1 MNHFTYRFQK
11 MLSYYVVD
19 TFTMKIFGG
28 NPAGVVHLE
37 KWLPDDIL
45 LNIASENNLSET
57 SFFINEGD
65 CFHLRWFSP
74 TQEVPLCGHATL
86 AAAYIIFNRIDPNIK
101 KINFKTLSGIITVRL
116 NDNRY
121 ELDMPFYEP
130 ERVINPPSEIEEGLG
145 TDYLE
150 VLRVEKDPNY
160 YVILKS
166 KEDLKNV
173 VPRSETL
180 AGLHPYGIAIS
191 APGNETDFV
200 SRYFAPGYGIHED
213 PVTGSIHSALAPYWG
228 LRLNKSILHAA
239 QLSGRKG
246 ELHCELFED
255 FVRISGHAVL
265 YLEGKISIPF

>member
-1 MNHFTYRFQK
+1 MDYFTNRFQK
-11 MLSYYVVD
+11 KLAYYIVD
-19 TFTMKIFGG
+19 TFTLKVFGG

-37 KWLPDDIL
+37 EWLPDDIL
-45 LNIASENNLSET
+45 LSIASENNLSET

-86 AAAYIIFNRIDPNIK
+86 AAAYIIFNRIDPDIE
-101 KINFKTLSGIITVRL
+101 KINFKTISGIITVRL

-121 ELDMPFYEP
+121 ELDMPLYEP
-130 ERVINPPSEIEEGLG
+130 VRILNPPPEIEEGLG

-166 KEDLKNV
+166 EEDLKNLA
-173 VPRSETL
+173 PRFEIL
-180 AGLHPYGIAIS
+180 ARLHPYGIAVS
-191 APGNETDFV
+191 AAGNTTDFA
-200 SRYFAPGYGIHED
+200 SRYFAPGYGINED
-213 PVTGSIHSALAPYWG
+213 PVTGSIHSALTPFWG
-228 LRLNKSILHAA
+228 HRLNKSILQAA
-239 QLSGRKG
+239 QLSVRKG

-255 FVRISGHAVL
+255 FVRISGHGAL
-265 YLEGKISIPF
+265 YLEGEISISI